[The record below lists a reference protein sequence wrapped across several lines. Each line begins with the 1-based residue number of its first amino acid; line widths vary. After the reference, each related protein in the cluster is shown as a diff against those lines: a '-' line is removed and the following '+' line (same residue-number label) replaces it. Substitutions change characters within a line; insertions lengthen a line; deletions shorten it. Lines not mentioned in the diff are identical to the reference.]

1 MLSAPTVSVS
11 EGTIKAT
18 AVVAFVAV
26 LAIPV
31 YHKHI
36 KPKFKGQ
43 ELDAKKDDDAGRG
56 RRGRL
61 SRRPSVLEELTSVP
75 LVLRA
80 MLWLQCFQGLM
91 LWLSPKIIAE
101 VYGVTDMS
109 PLATM
114 LCEDFGRMWTGLH
127 FGALVSG
134 RKGVSTATV
143 ISSGLVFLLLSEL
156 KALFND
162 EYLGGNTPNR
172 VVILIVIKLAS
183 LWALEYG
190 PEISIQEGILAE
202 TLSKVIPT
210 QEHIGQFMAFYVA
223 LDGACMYAAFWGY
236 AINDELLRFL
246 TVVAGEGFMM
256 MGAFWF
262 TLLRGEHAWKAY
274 GVAALVYFGCT
285 VDVGFISKTGWFIG
299 EAGVWVDLILS
310 YITIITAQPW
320 TIFM

>member
-1 MLSAPTVSVS
+1 LSTLISMSSAPTVSVS

-36 KPKFKGQ
+36 KPKFKAQ
-43 ELDAKKDDDAGRG
+43 EVDAKKDDDAGG

-101 VYGVTDMS
+101 VYGLTDMS

-127 FGALVSG
+127 FGALVGG

-143 ISSGLVFLLLSEL
+143 ISSGLAFLLLSEL
-156 KALFND
+156 KALLS
-162 EYLGGNTPNR
+162 EYYD
-172 VVILIVIKLAS
+172 VFVCVS
-183 LWALEYG
+183 
-190 PEISIQEGILAE
+190 
-202 TLSKVIPT
+202 
-210 QEHIGQFMAFYVA
+210 
-223 LDGACMYAAFWGY
+223 
-236 AINDELLRFL
+236 
-246 TVVAGEGFMM
+246 
-256 MGAFWF
+256 F
-262 TLLRGEHAWKAY
+262 T
-274 GVAALVYFGCT
+274 
-285 VDVGFISKTGWFIG
+285 
-299 EAGVWVDLILS
+299 
-310 YITIITAQPW
+310 
-320 TIFM
+320 

>member
-1 MLSAPTVSVS
+1 MSSAPTVSVS

-18 AVVAFVAV
+18 
-26 LAIPV
+26 
-31 YHKHI
+31 
-36 KPKFKGQ
+36 
-43 ELDAKKDDDAGRG
+43 
-56 RRGRL
+56 
-61 SRRPSVLEELTSVP
+61 
-75 LVLRA
+75 
-80 MLWLQCFQGLM
+80 LW
-91 LWLSPKIIAE
+91 WL
-101 VYGVTDMS
+101 YGVSDMS

-114 LCEDFGRMWTGLH
+114 LCEDLGRMWTGFH
-127 FGALVSG
+127 FGALVGG

-143 ISSGLVFLLLSEL
+143 ISSGL
-156 KALFND
+156 
-162 EYLGGNTPNR
+162 
-172 VVILIVIKLAS
+172 LAS
-183 LWALEYG
+183 LLALEYG
-190 PEISIQEGILAE
+190 PEISIQEGLLLLAE

-236 AINDELLRFL
+236 AINDELLRYL

-285 VDVGFISKTGWFIG
+285 VDVGFTSKTGWFTG
-299 EAGVWVDLILS
+299 EAVVWIDLTLS

>member
-1 MLSAPTVSVS
+1 MPSAPTVSVS

-18 AVVAFVAV
+18 AVVVFIAV

-36 KPKFKGQ
+36 KPKFKAQ
-43 ELDAKKDDDAGRG
+43 EVDAKKDDDAGQG

-101 VYGVTDMS
+101 VYGVSDMS

-114 LCEDFGRMWTGLH
+114 LCEDLGRMWTGLH

-156 KALFND
+156 KALLS
-162 EYLGGNTPNR
+162 EYSDVYVRLFYLSCSVNLYLTSMHP
-172 VVILIVIKLAS
+172 
-183 LWALEYG
+183 
-190 PEISIQEGILAE
+190 IS
-202 TLSKVIPT
+202 
-210 QEHIGQFMAFYVA
+210 
-223 LDGACMYAAFWGY
+223 
-236 AINDELLRFL
+236 
-246 TVVAGEGFMM
+246 
-256 MGAFWF
+256 
-262 TLLRGEHAWKAY
+262 
-274 GVAALVYFGCT
+274 
-285 VDVGFISKTGWFIG
+285 
-299 EAGVWVDLILS
+299 
-310 YITIITAQPW
+310 
-320 TIFM
+320 